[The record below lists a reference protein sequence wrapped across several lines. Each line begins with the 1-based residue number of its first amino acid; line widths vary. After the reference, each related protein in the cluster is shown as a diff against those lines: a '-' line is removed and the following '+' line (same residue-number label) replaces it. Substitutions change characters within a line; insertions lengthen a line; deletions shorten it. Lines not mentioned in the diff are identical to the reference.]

1 MTKNLNKLHQKLFY
15 YGLYL
20 SYLLFFIAFTGI
32 VSISPEYLTTLD
44 KILKYYI
51 ASFLIIRFNPLI
63 PIGGNTQADLVF
75 DKKVAFLAG
84 IFMLLTLSATDLA
97 MKNLNI
103 NTALEEI
110 KKFKK

>member
-1 MTKNLNKLHQKLFY
+1 MGKNLNKLHQKIFY

-51 ASFLIIRFNPLI
+51 AGFLIIRFNPL
-63 PIGGNTQADLVF
+63 T
-75 DKKVAFLAG
+75 
-84 IFMLLTLSATDLA
+84 ATDLA